1 MSEAW
6 KSCTYSSQM
15 RLLGETPYIFIDV
28 QVYNHMYDWFIMG
41 SRCIFTK
48 WDQTSIITIMMPH
61 FASYKTPFFAVYQLL
76 GAGVYH
82 KKVKLIHLKPSPAL
96 TKVSSLPQVTASIQ
110 LLSDPQQSPTNSSL
124 RVPILTN
131 FTHILPPA
139 VLGIKFVTAKKRGLP
154 KNHSVTKGG
163 HKWSIDWY
171 Y

>member
-1 MSEAW
+1 M
-6 KSCTYSSQM
+6 C
-15 RLLGETPYIFIDV
+15 
-28 QVYNHMYDWFIMG
+28 
-41 SRCIFTK
+41 RCITTCTTGSS
-48 WDQTSIITIMMPH
+48 WAPAASSPSETQHPLITIMMPH

-82 KKVKLIHLKPSPAL
+82 KKVKLIHHKPSPAL

-154 KNHSVTKGG
+154 KNHSVTKRG
-163 HKWSIDWY
+163 HK
-171 Y
+171 